1 MSSKNYEIPTE
12 EKNSTISAPSKRKR
26 NGETNNSN
34 KQLSFPPITQI
45 TCNIA
50 HSNFVELAESCPE
63 FKAEWI
69 KLKNRQRHNSSI
81 CTTGTSSFA
90 SNVDFDFNVAL
101 SRAILKH
108 NFQLDLKCMPK
119 GFLCPPIPNRF
130 NYVLWIKE
138 LLKESSGEESGK
150 YFQESRSL
158 VRRGLDLGTGSSC
171 IYPLLLSGKEFNE
184 DKGWKFLGT
193 DIDPFSIQCAQENI
207 DANGLNETIQLALVP
222 PTPNTG
228 GCREIPESGSL
239 DFAIPTPLNTACRI
253 YSDQEVKFDFCM
265 TNPPFYSSDSE
276 ATLARD
282 GDNRER
288 TDMTRNESVYPGG
301 EMGFALDIVYD
312 SFRYRDRI
320 TWYTLMLSKKSSLL
334 SLEKELARLGFRKGS
349 IRIAEFVQ
357 GKMVRWGVAWTF
369 LLPRLRSPAL
379 KLNGGI
385 GSFSVALH
393 EEVPI
398 GRAIMEVS
406 NRIKTFAS
414 EMKMFNLKCDEKDAR
429 LVISE
434 TVDGGGRDESGVFLI
449 DAFVGS
455 EKSGNIALLQVRLV
469 AYSSDFEGIEKA
481 RKIERQVSNFFNIF
495 FKEL

>member
-1 MSSKNYEIPTE
+1 
-12 EKNSTISAPSKRKR
+12 
-26 NGETNNSN
+26 
-34 KQLSFPPITQI
+34 
-45 TCNIA
+45 
-50 HSNFVELAESCPE
+50 
-63 FKAEWI
+63 
-69 KLKNRQRHNSSI
+69 
-81 CTTGTSSFA
+81 
-90 SNVDFDFNVAL
+90 
-101 SRAILKH
+101 
-108 NFQLDLKCMPK
+108 MPK
-119 GFLCPPIPNRF
+119 GFLCPPIPGRF
-130 NYVLWIKE
+130 NYVLFIKE
-138 LLKESSGEESGK
+138 LLKVSSGEESGK
-150 YFQESRSL
+150 YFQESRTL

-171 IYPLLLSGKEFNE
+171 IYPLLLSGKDFNE

-207 DANGLNETIQLALVP
+207 DANSLNETIQLALVP
-222 PTPNTG
+222 PTPDTG
-228 GCREIPESGSL
+228 GCREILGGGSL
-239 DFAIPTPLNTACRI
+239 DSAIPTPLNSAMKEACRI

-320 TWYTLMLSKKSSLL
+320 TWYTLMLSKKSSLV

-349 IRIAEFVQ
+349 IRVAEFVQ

-379 KLNGGI
+379 KLDGGI
-385 GSFSVALH
+385 GSFSVTLH

-414 EMKMFNLKCDEKDAR
+414 EMKMFNLKCDEEDER

-434 TVDGGGRDESGVFLI
+434 VHVNGGERDNSGVFLI
-449 DAFVGS
+449 DAFVDC
-455 EKSGNIALLQVRLV
+455 EQSGKTALLQVCLV
-469 AYSSDFEGIEKA
+469 TYSSDFEGIEKA
-481 RKIERQVSNFFNIF
+481 RKIERQVSKFFIM
-495 FKEL
+495 FKEI

>member
-1 MSSKNYEIPTE
+1 MSSKNYEIP
-12 EKNSTISAPSKRKR
+12 KKKRKR
-26 NGETNNSN
+26 NGETNNPN
-34 KQLSFPPITQI
+34 KQLSFPPMPKI

-50 HSNFVELAESCPE
+50 DSNFVELAESCPE
-63 FKAEWI
+63 FKAEWT
-69 KLKNRQRHNSSI
+69 KLKNRQRHNSRI

-101 SRAILKH
+101 SRSILKK

-150 YFQESRSL
+150 YFEESRTL

-184 DKGWKFLGT
+184 DNGWKFLGT

-207 DANGLNETIQLALVP
+207 DANSLNETIQLALVP
-222 PTPNTG
+222 PTPDTG
-228 GCREIPESGSL
+228 GCREIPGGGSL
-239 DFAIPTPLNTACRI
+239 DSAIPTPLNTAVKEACRI
-253 YSDQEVKFDFCM
+253 YSDQEVTFDFCM
-265 TNPPFYSSDSE
+265 TNPPFYSSNSE

-288 TDMTRNESVYPGG
+288 TDMTTNESVYPGG

-320 TWYTLMLSKKSSLL
+320 TWYTLMLSKKSSLV
-334 SLEKELARLGFRKGS
+334 SLEKELVKLGFRKGS
-349 IRIAEFVQ
+349 IRKAEFVQ

-369 LLPRLRSPAL
+369 RLPCLRSHAL
-379 KLNGGI
+379 KLDGGI
-385 GSFSVALH
+385 GSISVTLH
-393 EEVPI
+393 EEVPVI
-398 GRAIMEVS
+398 RAMKEVS
-406 NRIKTFAS
+406 NRIKSFAS
-414 EMKMFNLKCDEKDAR
+414 GLKMFNLKCDEEDER

-434 TVDGGGRDESGVFLI
+434 LHVDGGERDKSGLFLI
-449 DAFVGS
+449 DAFVDC
-455 EKSGNIALLQVRLV
+455 EQSGNIALLQVRLAV
-469 AYSSDFEGIEKA
+469 YSSDFEGIEKA
-481 RKIERQVSNFFNIF
+481 RKIERQVSKFYIM